1 LVLIHPISFAK
12 KLRLNNRD
20 ILENIFFIF
29 PCLIQCSTIKEIQKP
44 ISTKKDSAS
53 TISTTGSSSLGH
65 LCNIKEEV
73 FEDAI
78 PGTLNEEEVIVDS
91 SNDTN
96 EDSLYY
102 FA

>member
-1 LVLIHPISFAK
+1 
-12 KLRLNNRD
+12 
-20 ILENIFFIF
+20 
-29 PCLIQCSTIKEIQKP
+29 
-44 ISTKKDSAS
+44 
-53 TISTTGSSSLGH
+53 LGH
-65 LCNIKEEV
+65 LCNIKKEV